1 VKDKR
6 DFFPANPN
14 PAAVTL
20 GGSAALEG
28 VINVSGNAFAQAPNN
43 SSGGAISLGWFDT
56 VQVVSSAIPAGTPV
70 NFRETLS
77 LNFTD
82 TLSFV
87 SNASPQQV
95 EVSWIPLNNEPG
107 IPPLSMAG
115 YQNGCECTRSQ
126 NLTRDSLVSLV
137 VGGKY
142 QVIITVQLS
151 IAGIPFANL
160 DDGLALVSET
170 SAFALASLRPDASF
184 TTASGWG
191 QPCSN
196 TYNGTFNGNLTIS
209 SGTTCIIGGTVTG
222 NVTQTGGTLYAS
234 AATIQGNLQIKGGNF
249 SIGPGTVIKENLQ
262 VSNIPANMAQDQVCG
277 TNVAGNLQVEGN
289 AAAILIGGP
298 NCAADTVGGNIQ
310 VQHNAA
316 TRGVSG
322 DTAKGNI
329 QVSNNGGMTSV
340 TDDIAGGNIQVG
352 NNAEVTQVVENTVA
366 GNLQCWG
373 NNSSMVG
380 GPNTAKGFQGQ
391 CF

>member
-1 VKDKR
+1 
-6 DFFPANPN
+6 
-14 PAAVTL
+14 
-20 GGSAALEG
+20 
-28 VINVSGNAFAQAPNN
+28 
-43 SSGGAISLGWFDT
+43 
-56 VQVVSSAIPAGTPV
+56 
-70 NFRETLS
+70 
-77 LNFTD
+77 
-82 TLSFV
+82 
-87 SNASPQQV
+87 
-95 EVSWIPLNNEPG
+95 
-107 IPPLSMAG
+107 
-115 YQNGCECTRSQ
+115 
-126 NLTRDSLVSLV
+126 LV

-316 TRGVSG
+316 TTGVSG